1 MSDLDD
7 ALRAL
12 REEHDGKSDAAP
24 ATRRKLLLAAST
36 RRRRRVV
43 FLKLAWPIA
52 AVLAVSTAWA
62 AGSGRLTRWVDA
74 LRTDEHAEHVEA
86 PPPAHTLPPPST
98 SAPPPSVVASEE
110 EPPPPA
116 PSASS
121 AKVAPAPPKIV
132 DRDAAL
138 DAEDGL
144 YREAHEAHFTKK
156 DPQAALVAWDA
167 YLAKYPNGRFAPEA
181 KYNRALSLV
190 RLGRNDE
197 AKQALRP
204 FAEGKYGG
212 YRQRDAEKLLGALE

>member
-24 ATRRKLLLAAST
+24 ATRRKILLAAST

-62 AGSGRLTRWVDA
+62 AGSGRLGRWVDA
-74 LRTDEHAEHVEA
+74 LRSDEHAEHADVSPPPVPRPSVVA
-86 PPPAHTLPPPST
+86 PPPAPVETVEPEK
-98 SAPPPSVVASEE
+98 VEE
-110 EPPPPA
+110 SPPA
-116 PSASS
+116 PPSS
-121 AKVAPAPPKIV
+121 VKIAPKPI

-156 DPQAALVAWDA
+156 DPQTALVAWDA

-197 AKQALRP
+197 AKEALRP